1 MTGLSGDELS
11 DGYRERLQKAEKQR
25 WLPIYSRARLAGN
38 SVCVGYHESVT
49 KILNIIGPGRV
60 GRTLGALLQRA
71 GLCAVQDV
79 LSAEIATA
87 ESAAAFI
94 GAGRA
99 VRVLREMRVADF
111 WLLTPPDGAIASAAA
126 ALAATGQVR
135 QGDVVFH
142 CSGSLPS
149 TILAQ
154 LAATGVLVA
163 SAHPLKSFADPVLAV
178 QTFKGTY
185 CAVEG
190 DAAALQRLTSLFE
203 QLGARVTVIDPA
215 GKTLYHAAS
224 VLVCNDLTALM
235 EAGLRAY
242 EQAGVERATAQM
254 MMEPLVRETLD
265 NIFALGTTR
274 ALTGP
279 VARGDADVLTQQLAA
294 LNTLDPRIADAYRV
308 LNHIALD
315 LARAQGGASAAAL
328 DAVEQALKNIN
339 KNN

>member
-1 MTGLSGDELS
+1 MKSS
-11 DGYRERLQKAEKQR
+11 
-25 WLPIYSRARLAGN
+25 
-38 SVCVGYHESVT
+38 
-49 KILNIIGPGRV
+49 LNIIGPGRA

-87 ESAAAFI
+87 ESAVAFI

-99 VRVLREMRVADF
+99 VRVLRDMRAANF
-111 WLLTPPDGAIASAAA
+111 WLLAPPDTAIATVAT

-135 QGDVVFH
+135 KGDVVFH
-142 CSGSLPS
+142 CSGSQASSL
-149 TILAQ
+149 LAP
-154 LAATGVLVA
+154 LAASGALIA
-163 SAHPLKSFADPVLAV
+163 SVHPLKSFADPAAAV
-178 QTFKGTY
+178 QSFKGTY
-185 CAVEG
+185 CAAEG
-190 DAAALQRLTSLFE
+190 DAAALAVLTPLFE
-203 QLGARVTVIDPA
+203 QLGARVAMIDPA

-242 EQAGVERATAQM
+242 EQAGIERHTAQA

-265 NIFALGTTR
+265 NVFALGTTH

-279 VARGDADVLTQQLAA
+279 VARGDADVLARQLVA
-294 LNTLDPRIADAYRV
+294 LNALDPRIADAYRA
-308 LNHIALD
+308 LNRIALD

-328 DAVEQALKNIN
+328 DAVNQVLQK
-339 KNN
+339 

>member
-1 MTGLSGDELS
+1 MKSS
-11 DGYRERLQKAEKQR
+11 
-25 WLPIYSRARLAGN
+25 
-38 SVCVGYHESVT
+38 
-49 KILNIIGPGRV
+49 LNIIGPGRV

-87 ESAAAFI
+87 ESAVAFI

-99 VRVLREMRVADF
+99 VRVLRDMRAANL
-111 WLLTPPDGAIASAAA
+111 WLLTPPDAAIASVAT

-135 QGDVVFH
+135 PGDVVFH
-142 CSGSLPS
+142 CSGSQASSLLVPLS
-149 TILAQ
+149 
-154 LAATGVLVA
+154 AAGAWIA
-163 SAHPLKSFADPVLAV
+163 SVHPLKSFADPLAAE

-185 CAVEG
+185 CAAEG
-190 DAAALQRLTSLFE
+190 DAPALAVLTPLFE
-203 QLGARVTVIDPA
+203 QLGARIASIDPA

-242 EQAGVERATAQM
+242 EQAGIERHTAQA

-265 NIFALGTTR
+265 NVFALGTMR

-279 VARGDADVLTQQLAA
+279 VARGDADVLARQLAA
-294 LNTLDPRIADAYRV
+294 LQALDPRIADAYRA
-308 LNHIALD
+308 LNRIALD
-315 LARAQGGASAAAL
+315 LARAQGGASTEAL
-328 DAVEQALKNIN
+328 KAVERVLERDVS
-339 KNN
+339 

>member
-1 MTGLSGDELS
+1 MSAID
-11 DGYRERLQKAEKQR
+11 
-25 WLPIYSRARLAGN
+25 
-38 SVCVGYHESVT
+38 
-49 KILNIIGPGRV
+49 LNIIGPGRV

-71 GLCAVQDV
+71 GLCTVQDV

-87 ESAAAFI
+87 ESAVAFI

-99 VRVLREMRVADF
+99 VRVLRDMRPAHL
-111 WLLTPPDGAIASAAA
+111 WLLTPPDAAIASVAT
-126 ALAATGQVR
+126 ALAATGQMR
-135 QGDVVFH
+135 KGDVVFH
-142 CSGSLPS
+142 CSGSQSSSL
-149 TILAQ
+149 LAP
-154 LAATGVLVA
+154 LAATGALVA
-163 SAHPLKSFADPVLAV
+163 SVHPLKSFADPATAV

-190 DAAALQRLTSLFE
+190 DAEALKRLTPLFE
-203 QLGARVTVIDPA
+203 QLGAQVAVIDPA

-242 EQAGVERATAQM
+242 EQAGIERNTAQK

-265 NIFALGTTR
+265 NVFALGTVR

-279 VARGDADVLTQQLAA
+279 VARGDAAVLARQHAA
-294 LNTLDPRIADAYRV
+294 LNTLDPRIAEAYRA
-308 LNHIALD
+308 LNRIALD

-328 DAVEQALKNIN
+328 DAVEQALRRGVPQVD
-339 KNN
+339 

>member
-1 MTGLSGDELS
+1 M
-11 DGYRERLQKAEKQR
+11 
-25 WLPIYSRARLAGN
+25 
-38 SVCVGYHESVT
+38 GYHKTVANR
-49 KILNIIGPGRV
+49 LNIIGPGRV

-71 GLCAVQDV
+71 GLCTVQDV

-99 VRVLREMRVADF
+99 VRVLRDMHAANI
-111 WLLTPPDGAIASAAA
+111 WLLTPPDAAIAST
-126 ALAATGQVR
+126 ALALASAGQVR
-135 QGDVVFH
+135 RGDVVFH
-142 CSGSLPS
+142 CSGSQASSL
-149 TILAQ
+149 LAP
-154 LAATGVLVA
+154 LAAAGAWMA
-163 SAHPLKSFADPVLAV
+163 SVHPLKSFADPDAAV
-178 QTFKGTY
+178 QSFKGTY

-190 DAAALQRLTSLFE
+190 DAAALAVLTPLFE
-203 QLGARVTVIDPA
+203 SLGAQLAVIDPA

-235 EAGLRAY
+235 EAGLRTY
-242 EQAGVERATAQM
+242 EQAGIERATAQS

-279 VARGDADVLTQQLAA
+279 VARGDADVLTRQLAA
-294 LNTLDPRIADAYRV
+294 LEALDPRIADAYRA
-308 LNHIALD
+308 LNRIALD

-328 DAVEQALKNIN
+328 DAVDQTLKNNHKIR
-339 KNN
+339 

>member
-1 MTGLSGDELS
+1 M
-11 DGYRERLQKAEKQR
+11 
-25 WLPIYSRARLAGN
+25 IY
-38 SVCVGYHESVT
+38 T
-49 KILNIIGPGRV
+49 LNIIGPGRV

-87 ESAAAFI
+87 ESAVAFI

-99 VRVLREMRVADF
+99 VRVLRDMHAANI
-111 WLLTPPDGAIASAAA
+111 WLLTPPDAAIASVAT

-135 QGDVVFH
+135 KEDVVFH
-142 CSGSLPS
+142 CSGSQPS
-149 TILAQ
+149 SLLAP
-154 LAATGVLVA
+154 LAATGALVA
-163 SAHPLKSFADPVLAV
+163 SVHPLKSFADPATAV

-185 CAVEG
+185 CALEG
-190 DAAALQRLTSLFE
+190 DAEALKRLTPLFE
-203 QLGARVTVIDPA
+203 QLGAQVAVIDPA

-242 EQAGVERATAQM
+242 EQAGIERAMAQR

-265 NIFALGTTR
+265 NVFALGTTR

-279 VARGDADVLTQQLAA
+279 VARGDAAVLTRQLAA
-294 LNTLDPRIADAYRV
+294 LEALDPRIADAYRA
-308 LNHIALD
+308 LNRIALD
-315 LARAQGGASAAAL
+315 LARQQGGASAAAL
-328 DAVEQALKNIN
+328 DAVEQVLKNI
-339 KNN
+339 K

>member
-1 MTGLSGDELS
+1 MPAID
-11 DGYRERLQKAEKQR
+11 
-25 WLPIYSRARLAGN
+25 
-38 SVCVGYHESVT
+38 
-49 KILNIIGPGRV
+49 LNIIGPGRA

-87 ESAAAFI
+87 ESAVAFI

-99 VRVLREMRVADF
+99 VRVLRDMRPAHL
-111 WLLTPPDGAIASAAA
+111 WLLTPPDAAIASVAT
-126 ALAATGQVR
+126 ALAAAGHVR

-142 CSGSLPS
+142 CSGSQS
-149 TILAQ
+149 SDILAP
-154 LAATGVLVA
+154 LRAAGALVA
-163 SAHPLKSFADPVLAV
+163 SVHPLKSFADPATAV

-190 DAAALQRLTSLFE
+190 DAEALKRLTPLFE
-203 QLGARVTVIDPA
+203 QLGGRIAAIDPA

-242 EQAGVERATAQM
+242 ERAGIERNTAQK

-265 NIFALGTTR
+265 NVFALGTVR

-279 VARGDADVLTQQLAA
+279 VARGDAAVLARQLAA
-294 LNTLDPRIADAYRV
+294 LNALDPRIAEAYRA
-308 LNHIALD
+308 LNRIALD

-328 DAVEQALKNIN
+328 DAVAQALTRDVP
-339 KNN
+339 

>member
-1 MTGLSGDELS
+1 MQT
-11 DGYRERLQKAEKQR
+11 
-25 WLPIYSRARLAGN
+25 
-38 SVCVGYHESVT
+38 
-49 KILNIIGPGRV
+49 LNIIGPGRV

-87 ESAAAFI
+87 ESAVTFI

-99 VRVLREMRVADF
+99 VRVLRDMRAADL
-111 WLLTPPDGAIASAAA
+111 WLLTPPDAAIASVAT
-126 ALAATGQVR
+126 ALATSGRVSK
-135 QGDVVFH
+135 GNVVFH

-149 TILAQ
+149 SALAP
-154 LAATGVLVA
+154 LAATAALIA
-163 SAHPLKSFADPVLAV
+163 SVHPLKSFADPATAV
-178 QTFKGTY
+178 QNFRGTY
-185 CAVEG
+185 CAAEG
-190 DAAALQRLTSLFE
+190 DAAALKILTPLFE
-203 QLGARVTVIDPA
+203 QLGAQVAVIDPA

-242 EQAGVERATAQM
+242 EQAGLERATAQR

-265 NIFALGTTR
+265 NVFALGTTR

-279 VARGDADVLTQQLAA
+279 VARGDAEVLARQLAA
-294 LNTLDPRIADAYRV
+294 LNTLDPRIAEAYRA

-315 LARAQGGASAAAL
+315 LARAQGGASVAVL
-328 DAVEQALKNIN
+328 DAVEQAIKRDIP
-339 KNN
+339 